1 MAGREDIEMEHTT
14 TADTLFNEGMISFAN
29 NDYPKSIE
37 ILTEAADLD
46 EGHKLTF
53 VGRGSAYL
61 QMGQLDQ
68 ARADFNH
75 AIDLD
80 PGYARAFHLRG
91 LVEEKRGNVEQAL
104 LDFTR
109 AIELEPEYGA
119 AYQSRAMLLTNMGR
133 EEEAADDVV
142 MIQHLTSKNLAEFAG
157 ENNIWQSTHLG
168 VEDAME
174 TELNR

>member
-1 MAGREDIEMEHTT
+1 MKNNTSAKD
-14 TADTLFNEGMISFAN
+14 LFNKGMMAFAN
-29 NDYPKSIE
+29 TDYEESIE
-37 ILTEAADLD
+37 ILTEAADVD
-46 EGHKLTF
+46 EGFKLTF

-61 QMGQLDQ
+61 QLDKLDE

-75 AIDLD
+75 VIDLD

-91 LVEEKRGNVEQAL
+91 LVEEKRGNDEQAL

-109 AIELEPEYGA
+109 AIELDPEYGA
-119 AYQSRAMLLTNMGR
+119 AYHSRVTLMTKMGR
-133 EEEAADDVV
+133 EEEAADDVA
-142 MIQHLTSKNLAEFAG
+142 MIQHLTSKNMAEYAND
-157 ENNIWQSTHLG
+157 NNVWQSNHLA

>member
-1 MAGREDIEMEHTT
+1 METK
-14 TADTLFNEGMISFAN
+14 DTVKRLFNEGMLEFAESN
-29 NDYPKSIE
+29 YPKSIE
-37 ILTEAADLD
+37 ILSEAADLD

-61 QMGQLDQ
+61 QMDLLDE
-68 ARADFNH
+68 ARSDFNH

-91 LVEEKRGNVEQAL
+91 LAEEKRGNTEQAL

-119 AYQSRAMLLTNMGR
+119 AYQSRVSLLSKMGK
-133 EEEAADDVV
+133 EEEAVDDVA
-142 MIQHLTSKNLAEFAG
+142 MIQHLTSKNLASYG
-157 ENNIWQSTHLG
+157 NENNVWQSNHLA
-168 VEDAME
+168 VEDALE